1 MAEKYFTWSIQI
13 VAFGTLFLTF
23 LFMPKL
29 ARKGI
34 VFGIRIPSN
43 YMEKTEISRIIA
55 SYMKNYMFTNIPI
68 VFLLMW
74 LSIKFENTWVN
85 LGGVIAFTTASFSVF
100 YQSRKKVANLKKE
113 KKWYSDQKTVA
124 ATDTLLLGKNRKRT
138 VVSQWWFLIPISIV
152 AFNFHILIKGG
163 NTADLNFT
171 VGNFLSVLLPYVL
184 YEIIKSARQEIEFS
198 DPEGSIERNIRFR
211 KGWTGFLIFISI
223 VFSLLITLHQV
234 VSINSLTLSPAGMAV
249 IDFAATVL
257 ILLVSVILAF
267 LIGQGGSRIQ
277 IKKSSGK
284 VKNEIDRDDDSYWK
298 LGLFYFNP
306 DDSAWFVEK
315 RSMLGWTINWSK
327 IPAILIVVC
336 LIGLIPALCRLLG
349 LE

>member
-1 MAEKYFTWSIQI
+1 MAEEYFTWSIQML
-13 VAFGTLFLTF
+13 AFGALFVMF

-34 VFGIRIPSN
+34 VFGIRVPVR
-43 YMEKTEISRIIA
+43 YVDETEISRIIT
-55 SYMKNYMFTNIPI
+55 SYMKNYTVINVPM

-74 LSIKFENTWVN
+74 LSIKFENEWVN
-85 LGGVIAFTTASFSVF
+85 LGGVIAFTTASFCVF
-100 YQSRKKVANLKKE
+100 FQSREKVAKLKKD
-113 KKWYSDQKTVA
+113 KKWGSGQNAVV
-124 ATDTLLLGKNRKRT
+124 ATDTLLLGKNRKKT

-152 AFNFHILIKGG
+152 AFNFHILVKGG
-163 NTADLNFT
+163 NTSA
-171 VGNFLSVLLPYVL
+171 VGVPAGNFLSVLLPYVI
-184 YEIIKSARQEIEFS
+184 YEIIKSARQEIDSS
-198 DPEGSIERNIRFR
+198 DPEDSIERNIRFR
-211 KGWTGFLIFISI
+211 KAWTGYMVFMSI
-223 VFSLLITLHQV
+223 VFSLLITLHQLV
-234 VSINSLTLSPAGMAV
+234 ASNFFMLSHAAMAL
-249 IDFAATVL
+249 IDYIVMVL
-257 ILLVSVILAF
+257 ILLVAVLLAF

-277 IKKSSGK
+277 IKKSNGQG
-284 VKNEIDRDDDSYWK
+284 KNEIDRDDDGYWK
-298 LGLFYFNP
+298 LGLFYYNP